1 MESTNNEMLQIGKI
15 KQTNVKFSSKKKK
28 KKANECKVSTKT
40 GDPSKI
46 LEE

>member
-1 MESTNNEMLQIGKI
+1 MESTNNEMAQMGKI
-15 KQTNVKFSSKKKK
+15 KQTNVKFSSKKK